1 MEQEQINK
9 GGPKKG
15 LKIVHL
21 NARSVLNKI
30 DDIRQNLGSFDIV
43 SITETWLDESV
54 TAATLAWKGYN
65 MVRVDRK
72 TYRNK
77 RGGGICIYL
86 KTYIVY
92 EMVGNQESFIDG
104 NIEYMY
110 LLVKVPNQKPVDF
123 ILVYRPPDGTDN
135 EFVNKLCKLI
145 KPLNRERNNIDIL
158 GDFNIF
164 LKNNKNMESSG
175 LSKLEGKYTLQIIT
189 SPTRVTSNTN
199 RLIDLLY
206 TDMSTKSQGGT
217 LNYNISDH
225 LSIFLIKKKIRN
237 KIVKTQVSGRSYMR
251 YRKEAFIEALGGMDW
266 DRYENIEDP
275 NLLWEM
281 FLGNIT
287 SVLDQTCPIRVLNV
301 VNSTPKWLTN
311 TILRKNEGQGQS
323 L

>member
-9 GGPKKG
+9 GETKKG
-15 LKIVHL
+15 LNIVHL
-21 NARSVLNKI
+21 NARSVLNNI

-43 SITETWLDESV
+43 SITETWLDES
-54 TAATLAWKGYN
+54 
-65 MVRVDRK
+65 
-72 TYRNK
+72 
-77 RGGGICIYL
+77 
-86 KTYIVY
+86 
-92 EMVGNQESFIDG
+92 
-104 NIEYMY
+104 
-110 LLVKVPNQKPVDF
+110 
-123 ILVYRPPDGTDN
+123 
-135 EFVNKLCKLI
+135 
-145 KPLNRERNNIDIL
+145 
-158 GDFNIF
+158 
-164 LKNNKNMESSG
+164 
-175 LSKLEGKYTLQIIT
+175 
-189 SPTRVTSNTN
+189 
-199 RLIDLLY
+199 
-206 TDMSTKSQGGT
+206 GGT

-237 KIVKTQVSGRSYMR
+237 KSVKTHVSGRSYMR

-311 TILRKNEGQGQS
+311 TLLRKNEGQGQS